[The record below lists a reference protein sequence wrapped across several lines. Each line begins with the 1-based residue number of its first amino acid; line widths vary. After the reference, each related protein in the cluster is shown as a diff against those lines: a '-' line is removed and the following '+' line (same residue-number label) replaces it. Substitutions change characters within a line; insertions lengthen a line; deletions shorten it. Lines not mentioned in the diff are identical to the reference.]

1 MCLGR
6 SAGST
11 KKLEQEIA
19 KREPQTIRITAN
31 PEGREGDAAIKSV
44 IRTVAE
50 MQANLD
56 QLREQLVEER
66 QRSQRPPATRV
77 KEEDV

>member
-31 PEGREGDAAIKSV
+31 PEGMEGDVSISCGSNWSRNASGV
-44 IRTVAE
+44 SDR
-50 MQANLD
+50 
-56 QLREQLVEER
+56 
-66 QRSQRPPATRV
+66 RPPA
-77 KEEDV
+77 

>member
-1 MCLGR
+1 
-6 SAGST
+6 
-11 KKLEQEIA
+11 
-19 KREPQTIRITAN
+19 
-31 PEGREGDAAIKSV
+31 V

-77 KEEDV
+77 KEEDVWVELLRL